1 MPDYGSTVTDKAI
14 DQTARKIARIYKQ
27 AAKELKGKLKDFNQH
42 KKAKQKEMLAM
53 VKNGEITKQAYQSW
67 LSGQVFIGKQWQDKV
82 DQAVRVMQNANA
94 EAALVV
100 NHGRLDVFA
109 ENYNFASYQLEQRA
123 NGIVSF
129 NLYDEGTVAR
139 LIKEKPKMLPS
150 YKVNEAKDYKW
161 NRQKVENAVTQG
173 IIQGEGID
181 QITDRMVDALCT
193 TNENRMRTFSRTA
206 MTGAQNAGRQAQM
219 EDAEDQG
226 IKVKKRWLATLDNRT
241 RDTHAELDGQEVPVD
256 QPFEVDGMEIMF
268 PGDPNADP
276 SLVYNCRCTM
286 IEVYEGIDRKSVRRD
301 EDGDLVTDMT
311 YDEWK
316 NAKEAGK
323 KKELSDAKEAVHDL
337 KRDAEK
343 HDANH
348 VFKGI
353 WKNDV
358 TYADYDEKL
367 QSGSIDAK
375 EQYYQSE
382 IQKAKA
388 NGQTDK
394 ADQLQEHLD
403 ELELFKANGQQNS
416 LILDEL
422 EDAEKHLKE
431 LQGEITPA
439 PEIQTSFGADAYSQE
454 RKNNA
459 VWAQTPRQAD
469 DAMRDRTGEV
479 WRNATKEEKDG
490 IYEYTQSYH
499 KFNEPL
505 RGEEYGTNRYLG
517 VGNTDLNAGSA
528 RNGHR
533 LNAMTSMIDKCSY
546 DKDIWLQRGCSYSGM
561 DKFFGIDSNLFYGS
575 QADLENAL
583 LGKTVTEYG
592 FMSCGSAKG
601 KGFSNNIIMNI
612 YAPSGTKMMYVEP
625 FSAFGGGHAGRGW
638 DGLSRQ
644 SNFGHELETIIQ
656 QGTQFVVTKVEKVN
670 GRIYIDL
677 DVINQLAPQLY
688 KP

>member
-1 MPDYGSTVTDKAI
+1 MPDYGSAITDKAI
-14 DQTARKIARIYKQ
+14 DATARKITRIYKQ
-27 AAKELKGKLKDFNQH
+27 AAKDLKAKLKDFNQH
-42 KKAKQKEMLAM
+42 KKEKQKEMLAM
-53 VKNGEITKQAYQSW
+53 VKNGEITKASYESW
-67 LSGQVFIGKQWQDKV
+67 LRGQVFIGTQWQDKIYQTV
-82 DQAVRVMQNANA
+82 KIIQNANA

-100 NHGRLDVFA
+100 NNDRLNVFA
-109 ENYNFASYQLEQRA
+109 ENYNFAAYQLEKKTK
-123 NGIVSF
+123 GIVSF
-129 NLYDEGTVAR
+129 NIYDDRTVAR

-150 YKVNEAKDYKW
+150 YKVNEPKDYKW

-181 QITDRMVDALCT
+181 KITDRMVDALCS

-226 IKVKKRWLATLDNRT
+226 IKVKKRWIATLDDRT
-241 RDTHAELDGQEVPVD
+241 RDTHAELDGQEVPIN

-286 IEVYEGIDRKSVRRD
+286 IEVYEGIDRKSIRRD
-301 EDGDLVTDMT
+301 GDGDLVTDMS
-311 YDEWK
+311 YKEWK

-323 KKELSDAKEAVHDL
+323 KKELSDAKETVHDL
-337 KRDAEK
+337 KSKADK
-343 HDANH
+343 QDANK
-348 VFKGI
+348 VFSGI

-358 TYADYDEKL
+358 TYADYKDKL
-367 QSGSIDAK
+367 DSGSIDAK
-375 EQYYQSE
+375 EQYFHDA
-382 IQKAKA
+382 IQKAKDS
-388 NGQTDK
+388 GQIDK
-394 ADQLQEHLD
+394 ADQLQKHLD
-403 ELELFKANGQQNS
+403 DLNEFKAHGAENS
-416 LILDEL
+416 KILSDL
-422 EDAEKHLKE
+422 NDAEKHLKE
-431 LQGEITPA
+431 LQGEVTPK
-439 PEIQTSFGADAYSQE
+439 PEIKTAFGADAYTQD
-454 RKNNA
+454 RKDNA
-459 VWAQTPRQAD
+459 VWAKSPKQAD
-469 DAMRDRTGEV
+469 DTLRDRTGEV
-479 WRNATKEEKDG
+479 WRNATKEEREG

-505 RGEEYGTNRYLG
+505 RGEQYGSNKYLG

-528 RNGHR
+528 RNGNR
-533 LNAMTSMIDKCSY
+533 LNAMTSIIDKCSY
-546 DKDIWLQRGCSYSGM
+546 DQDIWLQRGCSYSGM

-612 YAPSGTKMMYVEP
+612 YAPSGTKMMYAEP
-625 FSAFGGGHAGRGW
+625 FSAFGSGSGKSW
-638 DGLSRQ
+638 DGIKKQ
-644 SNFGHELETIIQ
+644 SGFGHELETIIQ
-656 QGTQFVVTKVEKVN
+656 QGTQFVITKVEKV
-670 GRIYIDL
+670 GSHIYVDM
-677 DVINQLAPQLY
+677 DVINQLPPQLY

>member
-1 MPDYGSTVTDKAI
+1 MPDYGSAITDKAI
-14 DQTARKIARIYKQ
+14 DATARKITRIYKQ
-27 AAKELKGKLKDFNQH
+27 AAKDLKAKLKDFNQH
-42 KKAKQKEMLAM
+42 KKEKQKEMLAM
-53 VKNGEITKQAYQSW
+53 VKNGEITKASYESW
-67 LSGQVFIGKQWQDKV
+67 LRGQVFIGTQWQDKIYQTV
-82 DQAVRVMQNANA
+82 KIIQNANA

-100 NHGRLDVFA
+100 NNDRLNVFA
-109 ENYNFASYQLEQRA
+109 ENYNFAAYQLEKKTK
-123 NGIVSF
+123 GIVSF
-129 NLYDEGTVAR
+129 NIYDDRTVAR

-150 YKVNEAKDYKW
+150 YKVNEPKDYKW

-181 QITDRMVDALCT
+181 KITDRMVDALCS

-226 IKVKKRWLATLDNRT
+226 IKVKKRWIATLDDRT
-241 RDTHAELDGQEVPVD
+241 RDTHAELDGQEVPIN

-286 IEVYEGIDRKSVRRD
+286 IEVYEGIDRKSIRRD
-301 EDGDLVTDMT
+301 GDGDLVTDMS
-311 YDEWK
+311 YKEWK

-323 KKELSDAKEAVHDL
+323 KKELSDAKETVHDL
-337 KRDAEK
+337 KSKADK
-343 HDANH
+343 QDANK
-348 VFKGI
+348 VFSGI

-358 TYADYDEKL
+358 TYADYKDKL
-367 QSGSIDAK
+367 DSGSIDAK
-375 EQYYQSE
+375 EQYFHDA
-382 IQKAKA
+382 IQKAKDS
-388 NGQTDK
+388 GQIDK
-394 ADQLQEHLD
+394 ADQLQKHLD
-403 ELELFKANGQQNS
+403 DLNEFKAHGAENS
-416 LILDEL
+416 KILSDL
-422 EDAEKHLKE
+422 NDAEKHLKE
-431 LQGEITPA
+431 LQGEVTPK
-439 PEIQTSFGADAYSQE
+439 PEIKTAFGADAYTQD
-454 RKNNA
+454 RKDNA
-459 VWAQTPRQAD
+459 VWAKSPKQAD
-469 DAMRDRTGEV
+469 DTLRDRTGEV
-479 WRNATKEEKDG
+479 WRNATKEEREG

-505 RGEEYGTNRYLG
+505 RGEQYGSNKYLG

-528 RNGHR
+528 RNGNR
-533 LNAMTSMIDKCSY
+533 LNAMTSIIDKCSY
-546 DKDIWLQRGCSYSGM
+546 DQDIWLQRGCSYSGM

-612 YAPSGTKMMYVEP
+612 YAPSGTKMMYAEP
-625 FSAFGGGHAGRGW
+625 FSAFGSGSGKSW
-638 DGLSRQ
+638 DGIKKQ
-644 SNFGHELETIIQ
+644 SGFGHELETIIQ
-656 QGTQFVVTKVEKVN
+656 QGTQFVITKVEKVN
-670 GRIYIDL
+670 SHIYVDM
-677 DVINQLAPQLY
+677 DVINQLHPQLY